1 MIHDTKC
8 TTSAL
13 YKEGWSNLIL
23 ELHWLIYDVSQVI
36 YTQSVCLWALNQSIV
51 RLKERFTFLV
61 WSFSYNDEV
70 NGGYNHPS
78 CPHFLISV
86 QVMRDT
92 EVLVLR
98 KTTFLKFSC
107 RWRWLNFKMQFCS
120 FMHAFFF
127 FHSCTHYTLP
137 SCIHAPL
144 LLMSPIHTSPHT
156 SSFPLFSCIIIC
168 SFF

>member
-98 KTTFLKFSC
+98 KTAFLKFSC

-127 FHSCTHYTLP
+127 LSFMHTLHVTLMHTCTLATDVTNTHL
-137 SCIHAPL
+137 
-144 LLMSPIHTSPHT
+144 TSYLIF
-156 SSFPLFSCIIIC
+156 SFV
-168 SFF
+168 